1 MLQFFDL
8 CGDDHGAGAG
18 DEDDCTDGDHGVD
31 EIVIKNFQQSSEG
44 VGRNNPNYRLK
55 PAVAHELGRTFP
67 RGIQFFQAVFHHQI
81 GG

>member
-31 EIVIKNFQQSSEG
+31 EIVIKTSSRVVKVLG
-44 VGRNNPNYRLK
+44 VIILTTVLNQLSP
-55 PAVAHELGRTFP
+55 
-67 RGIQFFQAVFHHQI
+67 
-81 GG
+81 